1 MAEQRLKERQIE
13 LEMRDAEEREEDARE
28 NYNNLQ
34 QEVDIKTRKLKKLFS
49 KLQNTKE
56 RFFNES
62 KTHFEPVSFTLFN
75 YTRCGC
81 KI

>member
-56 RFFNES
+56 RFLNE
-62 KTHFEPVSFTLFN
+62 
-75 YTRCGC
+75 
-81 KI
+81 

>member
-56 RFFNES
+56 RFFNEL
-62 KTHFEPVSFTLFN
+62 KTE
-75 YTRCGC
+75 
-81 KI
+81 